1 MDQIQRSYVILA
13 RTQAAVGALLAL
25 VIFAVYALKPDS
37 LQNVSLSL
45 AVAVM
50 GTLSVLY
57 YFSLHRLLS
66 KRSLALSTLVL
77 TVFTGLGLILVIA
90 ATGGLDSPYYAFW
103 LLAIV
108 TAGIFGTA
116 DTLVVLGL
124 TTAYYL
130 YALYQ
135 HGFELHYVITHLAQ
149 LLLSLIAGG
158 LAEWVYWRT
167 RRMQAQTASV
177 VHLTGKLTEEQLKAQ
192 VLMSAM
198 AEGVMVVD
206 SDRRIQLFNQAAQN
220 TSGWDE
226 ASAQNLD
233 WTAVMNLMA
242 GDQPLQPGQDPVSL
256 ALQTGQSQSA
266 DNLTLT
272 TRAGHKIPLYMSAS
286 PVFDGQGA
294 VTGAITLFRDIS
306 KEKEVERQKD
316 EFVSTASHEM
326 RTPVAAIE
334 GYLSLAMNAN
344 VATVDDRAMG
354 YLNKAHDAIKHLG
367 ELFRDL
373 LSVTKAEEG
382 QLKGPLVPTNV
393 TDLVKAAVDD
403 MQFTASAK
411 GLTLVFQSSD
421 SHNISPIFWV
431 MSAPE
436 RLREVVMNLI
446 DNAVKFTQQGGVTVT
461 LSGDE
466 KEVSVSVQDTGV
478 GISKEDA
485 AHLFQKFYRI
495 DNSATRTI
503 GGTGLGLYLCRR
515 LIELFGGRIWIE
527 SDFGKGSKFIFAL
540 PRITAEEAERK
551 QKELAGQTLPQTSS
565 VQTIPGV
572 SSVAGVTSA
581 PAAAAV
587 PAAPVVPPAPV
598 PVAAAAAV
606 QAPAVGPTG
615 PVG

>member
-25 VIFAVYALKPDS
+25 IIFAVYGLKPQT
-37 LQNVSLSL
+37 LQNTSLSL

-50 GTLSVLY
+50 GSLAALY
-57 YFSLHRLLS
+57 YFSFHRLIS
-66 KRSLALSTLVL
+66 KHSLALSTLVL

-124 TTAYYL
+124 TTAYYVF
-130 YALYQ
+130 ALYQ
-135 HGFELHYVITHLAQ
+135 HGFELSYVTSHIAQ
-149 LLLSLIAGG
+149 LILSLIAGG

-167 RRMQAQTASV
+167 RRMQTQTARV

-206 SDRRIQLFNQAAQN
+206 SERRIQLFNQAAQ
-220 TSGWDE
+220 TTTGWDE
-226 ASAQNLD
+226 DSAQNLD
-233 WTAVMNLMA
+233 WVAVLNLMA
-242 GDQPLQPGQDPVSL
+242 GEQPIPAGQDLISQAL
-256 ALQTGQSQSA
+256 ATATSQSA

-272 TRAGHKIPLYMSAS
+272 TRAGHKIPLYMSVS

-294 VTGAITLFRDIS
+294 VTGAIALFRDIS

-334 GYLSLAMNAN
+334 GYLSLAMNPN

-382 QLKGPLVPTNV
+382 QLKGPLLPTNL

-403 MQFTASAK
+403 MQFTASSK
-411 GLTLVFQSSD
+411 GLTLVFQSTD
-421 SHNISPIFWV
+421 SHNISPIFWA
-431 MSAPE
+431 MSSPE
-436 RLREVVMNLI
+436 RLREVIMNLI

-461 LSGDE
+461 LSGDD
-466 KEVSVSVQDTGV
+466 KEVTVAVQDTGV

-551 QKELAGQTLPQTSS
+551 QKELAGQTLPQTTS

-572 SSVAGVTSA
+572 SAIPGMSGAAA
-581 PAAAAV
+581 PALTPASAAPAV
-587 PAAPVVPPAPV
+587 PAATATSAVATTPVT
-598 PVAAAAAV
+598 
-606 QAPAVGPTG
+606 GPTP
-615 PVG
+615 PVT